1 MACLCSHTYICA
13 VNMHAWPY
21 MLLGVLLADDPDKN
35 QLEEKNLLIY
45 FFPVLVDVLSAEC

>member
-13 VNMHAWPY
+13 VNMHAWLY

-35 QLEEKNLLIY
+35 RLEEKNLPSR
-45 FFPVLVDVLSAEC
+45 FFPVLVDVLSAGC